1 MIRRPPRSTLFPYTT
16 LFRSELAIAI
26 LDLAWIGNDA
36 LQALQLEIFGKHPE
50 FAVAGHF
57 APVENCDARRIAAA
71 GPLLVGVHQGMQDA
85 VAGWERAH
93 LITAQGTAHH
103 GEAGEYFREQH
114 AVRRARRG
122 FNAV

>member
-57 APVENCDARRIAAA
+57 TPVENCDAWRFAAA

-85 VAGWERAH
+85 VAGGPWAH
-93 LITAQGTAHH
+93 CTTVVGLMRH
-103 GEAGEYFREQH
+103 GEAL
-114 AVRRARRG
+114 
-122 FNAV
+122 